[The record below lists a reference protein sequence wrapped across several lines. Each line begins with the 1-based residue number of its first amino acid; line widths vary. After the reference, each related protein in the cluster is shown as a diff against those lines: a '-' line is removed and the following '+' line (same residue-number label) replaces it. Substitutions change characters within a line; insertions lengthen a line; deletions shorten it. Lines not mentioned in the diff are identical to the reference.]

1 VLGPEDT
8 STLANMEN
16 LAAMLGNQGKFAE
29 AEKLQRETFE
39 LERRVLGPEN
49 LKTIVAADN
58 LAETLVYERH
68 EEEAEQILRGNLVT
82 VVRLFGPDHP
92 ELASI
97 RYSLGCIALHRG
109 HRDEAIG
116 LFRSAVEHGFTPQQS
131 LELETDPE
139 LKPIYDDPRFAA
151 IVSEARERAV
161 AAQNTK

>member
-1 VLGPEDT
+1 
-8 STLANMEN
+8 MEN
-16 LAAMLGNQGKFAE
+16 LLAAMLGNQGKFAE
-29 AEKLQRETFE
+29 AKKLQRETFE

-82 VVRLFGPDHP
+82 VVLLFGPDHP

-109 HRDEAIG
+109 HRDEAID

-131 LELETDPE
+131 MELETDPE
-139 LKPIYDDPRFAA
+139 LKPIYDDPRFSHC
-151 IVSEARERAV
+151 IGTLERAA